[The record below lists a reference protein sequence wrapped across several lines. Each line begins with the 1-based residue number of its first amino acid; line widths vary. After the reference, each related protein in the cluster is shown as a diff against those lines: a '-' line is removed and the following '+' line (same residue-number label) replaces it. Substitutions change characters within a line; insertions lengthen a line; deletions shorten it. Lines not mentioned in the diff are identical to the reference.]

1 VSVLDGHVLAAAA
14 PRVEAAG
21 AVGAGDAFAG
31 VLLAGLARGRTL
43 EDVLEQAARAGAAA
57 VTSAAAWPAV

>member
-1 VSVLDGHVLAAAA
+1 
-14 PRVEAAG
+14 
-21 AVGAGDAFAG
+21 VGAGDAFAG